1 MSVLR
6 KSLEVSDGNGA
17 NQPSTGV
24 AATSTSTTTV
34 AQKGKTRT
42 TAASDLNSRCP
53 STAGTKSGADQQ
65 NTQSQSIKGSST
77 AVPPQFD
84 EENTSMDGCQSRKR
98 TRKLSGAD
106 VSLRFSFSL
115 EYSAARQISDLD
127 QFYESGC

>member
-6 KSLEVSDGNGA
+6 KSLDVTDGQNA

-24 AATSTSTTTV
+24 AATSTSTV

-106 VSLRFSFSL
+106 VSQRFFLNHIYVRHISVFDKLFESLALRS
-115 EYSAARQISDLD
+115 
-127 QFYESGC
+127 